1 MLNSS
6 LESLLVF
13 ACLELE
19 GNSRNVVVDAFA
31 ETMKIFMS
39 DETLFEKLPETVIKT
54 SEALRQQEENAGSF
68 VGIAKDFVTNRGT
81 DTEEFI
87 EYFDDDA
94 LLIYDGIHASAFG
107 RMSYIYRSKGIRF
120 YLFKS
125 GELNIITPYSHID
138 HSGFQLRNQICSTYG
153 PDFENMSPDEVRS
166 IIHFTSEDFNDFERK
181 QFVCGELI
189 KMLCSIKEK
198 FVKDFYLE
206 YLLTPP
212 DVDKLSKFSIKNRKE
227 LWDICLSDKFRENWG
242 DKIQYAC
249 MNILSSSNIPPST
262 GQIVKYI
269 DSSKNSNATL
279 SEILKKIDEIKEN
292 IVESNESNEIDIF
305 ELKPNI
311 AGVGVNINEL
321 YKRARKRY
329 FEKNRR

>member
-1 MLNSS
+1 MTNSS

-19 GNSRNVVVDAFA
+19 GNSRNVVVDAFS

-39 DETLFEKLPETVIKT
+39 DETLFERLPEKVIKT

-68 VGIAKDFVTNRGT
+68 VGLAKDFVTNCGT
-81 DTEEFI
+81 NTEELI

-94 LLIYDGIHASAFG
+94 LLVYDGIHASAFG
-107 RMSYIYRSKGIRF
+107 RMSYIYRSKGIRL

-125 GELNIITPYSHID
+125 GELHIITPYSYID
-138 HSGFQLRNQICSTYG
+138 HSGFSLRNEIGNSYG
-153 PDFENMSPDEVRS
+153 PDFEKMSPDEVRT
-166 IIHFTSEDFNDFERK
+166 IIHYTSEDFNDFEKK

-212 DVDKLSKFSIKNRKE
+212 DVDKLSKFSMRNRKQ

-242 DKIQYAC
+242 EKIQYAC

-269 DSSKNSNATL
+269 DSSKNTTATL
-279 SEILKKIDEIKEN
+279 SEILRKINEIKEN
-292 IVESNESNEIDIF
+292 VIELNESDEIDIF

-311 AGVGVNINEL
+311 AGFGLNINEL
-321 YKRARKRY
+321 YKRARKKFLR
-329 FEKNRR
+329 K

>member
-1 MLNSS
+1 MTNSS
-6 LESLLVF
+6 LESLLIF

-19 GNSRNVVVDAFA
+19 GNSRNVVVDAFS

-39 DETLFEKLPETVIKT
+39 DETLFEKLPEKVIKT
-54 SEALRQQEENAGSF
+54 SEALRQQEEDAGSS
-68 VGIAKDFVTNRGT
+68 VGLVKDFVTNCGEN
-81 DTEEFI
+81 TEELI

-107 RMSYIYRSKGIRF
+107 RMSYIYRSKGIRL

-125 GELNIITPYSHID
+125 GELQIITPYSYID
-138 HSGFQLRNQICSTYG
+138 HSGFELRNEICNGYG
-153 PDFENMSPDEVRS
+153 PDFDKMSPDEVRS
-166 IIHFTSEDFNDFERK
+166 IIHYTSEDFNDFERK

-212 DVDKLSKFSIKNRKE
+212 DVDKLSKFSMKNRKE
-227 LWDICLSDKFRENWG
+227 LWDICLSDKFKESWG

-269 DSSKNSNATL
+269 DSSKSNSATL
-279 SEILKKIDEIKEN
+279 NEILKKIDEIKEN
-292 IVESNESNEIDIF
+292 IIESSESNEIDIF

-311 AGVGVNINEL
+311 AGVGININEL
-321 YKRARKRY
+321 YKRAR
-329 FEKNRR
+329 NRMLRKDK